1 MAFIRICTGKL
12 KNKKDQNE
20 FDDLKRVLEISQGG
34 LRGLLIKAIIPRLY
48 RTDPQ
53 FALLNC
59 MYEMTLAN
67 VEVIEQ
73 AALPMAIDLYEY
85 TLRLFQSKKEHMKKQ
100 RRALDEG
107 DSVDPFDDV
116 FKKLERAKLVSL
128 SLSEQDGAESI
139 ESSYK
144 RFCSVDND
152 EIIELLRREHNI
164 LDQELL
170 DGFIACRNKYGE
182 LLLLA
187 SEAEKNYHQL
197 IEKTEPNEVKIFAK
211 RWEQI
216 HKLITVDMME
226 IYRQDVKNKE
236 RKTKKNALSLFSF
249 FVMDSE
255 VASLNQQLDQLFDYN
270 FLRSQEMVIAT
281 SSSPDSPAEPE
292 ARPSNFRS

>member
-1 MAFIRICTGKL
+1 MTFIRICTGKL

-20 FDDLKRVLEISQGG
+20 FNGLKKVLEITQGG
-34 LRGLLIKAIIPRLY
+34 LRGLLIKAIIPRLH
-48 RTDPQ
+48 RADPQ

-59 MYEMTLAN
+59 MYEMALAN
-67 VEVIEQ
+67 AEVIEQ
-73 AALPMAIDLYEY
+73 AVLPMAIDLYEY

-100 RRALDEG
+100 RGALDMG
-107 DSVDPFDDV
+107 NSVDPFDDV
-116 FKKLERAKLVSL
+116 SKKLECAKLVAL

-144 RFCSVDND
+144 RFCSVDNE
-152 EIIELLRREHNI
+152 EIIELLRREHHI
-164 LDQELL
+164 LDQDLL
-170 DGFIACRNKYGE
+170 EGFIACRKKYGE
-182 LLLLA
+182 LLFLA
-187 SEAEKNYHQL
+187 SEAEKNYYQV

-226 IYRQDVKNKE
+226 IYRQDVESKQI
-236 RKTKKNALSLFSF
+236 KTKKKLVSLFSF
-249 FVMDSE
+249 FAMANE

-270 FLRSQEMVIAT
+270 FFQSQEMEIA